1 MDVSKIREDFP
12 VLSKLLNGKLP
23 IYFDSACM
31 TLRPKQVVEAI
42 CGYYENYPAC
52 GGRSI
57 HKLGLRVTQ
66 LCDDARLKI
75 SHLIGAEKEEEI
87 VFTKNTTEAINLIS
101 NSLELKKG
109 DIVLTTDHEHNSNL
123 VPWLVL
129 SQRTGIKHIVVK
141 SNSDTTFNMTEF
153 ENVMSGKVRLVSMVH
168 TSNLDG
174 VSIPAREIIK
184 VAHDYG
190 ALVLLDAAQ
199 SAPHR
204 KIDVANLDVDFFAFS
219 IHKMCGPSGIG
230 VLYGRY
236 DQLDKL
242 KPFMTG
248 GDTVSDTHYDSYTM
262 LKPPERF
269 EAGLQDYAGIIGA
282 GAAAEYLMKIG
293 MDEIERHETELN
305 EAITELLVDEGKIKL
320 IGPRDPK
327 LRSGIFSFNV
337 EGLNSHDV
345 AMILDEV
352 ANIMVRSG
360 MFCVHSWFNAQG
372 LQGSV
377 RASLYL
383 YNTFEEV
390 QTFKETVKQIA
401 RDLA

>member
-1 MDVSKIREDFP
+1 LDVSKIREDFP
-12 VLSKLLNGKLP
+12 VLSKLLNGKPP

-31 TLRPKQVVEAI
+31 TLRPKQVVDAI

-57 HKLGLRVTQ
+57 HKLGLKVTQ

-75 SHLIGAEKEEEI
+75 SQLVGAEKEEEI

-101 NSLELKKG
+101 NSLALKKG

-129 SQRTGIKHIVVK
+129 SQRTGIKHIFVK

-204 KIDVANLDVDFFAFS
+204 KIDVASLDVDFFAFS

-230 VLYGRY
+230 VLYGKY

-248 GDTVSDTHYDSYTM
+248 GDTVSDTHYDSYTL

-293 MDEIERHETELN
+293 MDEIEQHETELN
-305 EAITELLVDEGKIKL
+305 EAITELLVGEDKVKL

-390 QTFKETVKQIA
+390 QTFKETVRQIA